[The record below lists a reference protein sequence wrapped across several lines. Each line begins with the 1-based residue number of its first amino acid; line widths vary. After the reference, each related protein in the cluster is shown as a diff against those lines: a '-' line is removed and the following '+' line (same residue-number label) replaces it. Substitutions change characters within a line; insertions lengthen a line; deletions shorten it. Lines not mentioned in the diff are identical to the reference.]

1 MKIQSIEQRLELAN
15 APLVLLDLLRE
26 LLHLNLQRRR
36 PRALLRKHH
45 FELLLA
51 RHRQVGLDSKRQ
63 GIAAAA
69 ATATTAVTFTT
80 TVITTPSC
88 DSR

>member
-1 MKIQSIEQRLELAN
+1 MKIQSIEQGLELAN

-63 GIAAAA
+63 GIP
-69 ATATTAVTFTT
+69 ATTTTTAITFTT
-80 TVITTPSC
+80 TFITTHSC
-88 DSR
+88 DS

>member
-1 MKIQSIEQRLELAN
+1 MKIQSIEQGLELAN

-51 RHRQVGLDSKRQ
+51 LHRQVGLDGKR
-63 GIAAAA
+63 
-69 ATATTAVTFTT
+69 
-80 TVITTPSC
+80 
-88 DSR
+88 